1 MLIVIAILLLALFV
15 FLGLKKPGIALITSP
30 FVSFLLFC
38 ISGEADSVAAMAIAP
53 IIFLATLIAVLMAKR
68 EPDSEQW
75 PQIAAKCI
83 LIGIVCS
90 LILVTAAVVFGPLGF
105 FGFVF
110 FVIFIGSVISY
121 GLTSRHA
128 TAAYVISTIGSSM
141 RQNLPLPMALE
152 SAASGRADS
161 RARILRRIKKWLVQG
176 YSLSE
181 SIKRGYPKCPGYAAA
196 MIAAAERI
204 NQLPLAI
211 KSIEA
216 DMVARADE
224 RKKLKPVHPFYPVI
238 LIIFMFFI
246 VLALMTFVIP
256 QFDLILTEMLE
267 GATLPAPTRL
277 LVRFAN
283 FIAYEYGWL
292 IALALAL
299 IVLVAAAVSIFIRFR
314 PRRAKKPYLIS
325 RIGDFIKWHL
335 PILHWFEK
343 NYSMVQM
350 VELLRLS
357 LNAGCA
363 VNDAIA
369 NTLNLDV
376 NNRFKKRLQKWLA
389 KVEAGDN
396 IAAAAR
402 ESRLGNTLAWA
413 FSQGGRLTADD
424 RVNQGN
430 TLAILE
436 TLESF
441 YRSNYNYRVNLA
453 RFIMWPCVTLIM
465 GVMVGFIVYAIFSPM
480 VTIINH
486 LANLVTP

>member
-1 MLIVIAILLLALFV
+1 MLTIIAILLLALFV

-53 IIFLATLIAVLMAKR
+53 IIFFVTLIAVLMAKR
-68 EPDSEQW
+68 EPDSKQW
-75 PQIAAKCI
+75 PQIAAKWI
-83 LIGIVCS
+83 LIS
-90 LILVTAAVVFGPLGF
+90 LALLFSSVVASVF
-105 FGFVF
+105 FGYL
-110 FVIFIGSVISY
+110 GSLGLLLVVLFTVTVISY
-121 GLTSRHA
+121 GLTPRHA

-176 YSLSE
+176 YSLGE

-204 NQLPLAI
+204 DQLPLAI

-224 RKKLKPVHPFYPVI
+224 SKKLRPVHPFYPVI

-246 VLALMTFVIP
+246 VLGLTWRVVP
-256 QFDLILTEMLE
+256 QFHEVLIEMTEE
-267 GATLPAPTRL
+267 AALPAPTRL

-292 IALALAL
+292 IALALTL
-299 IVLVAAAVSIFIRFR
+299 IGLAAVAVSIFIRFR
-314 PRRAKKPYLIS
+314 PRQPEKPYLIS

-343 NYSMVQM
+343 NYSMAHT

-357 LNAGCA
+357 LNAGCT

-413 FSQGGRLTADD
+413 FDD

-465 GVMVGFIVYAIFSPM
+465 GAMVGFIVYAIFSPM

>member
-30 FVSFLLFC
+30 FASFLLFC

-53 IIFLATLIAVLMAKR
+53 IIFFATLIAVLMAKR
-68 EPDSEQW
+68 EPDTEQW

-141 RQNLPLPMALE
+141 RQNLPLPTALE

-216 DMVARADE
+216 DIVAKADE
-224 RKKLKPVHPFYPVI
+224 RKKLKPVHPFYPII
-238 LIIFMFFI
+238 LIVFMFFI
-246 VLALMTFVIP
+246 VLYLTWKVLP
-256 QFDLILTEMLE
+256 QFHEVLIEMTEE
-267 GATLPAPTRL
+267 AALPAPTRL
-277 LVRFAN
+277 LIRFAN

-299 IVLVAAAVSIFIRFR
+299 IGLAAVAVSIFIRFR
-314 PRRAKKPYLIS
+314 PRQPEKPYLIS

-335 PILHWFEK
+335 PVLHWFEK

-396 IAAAAR
+396 IAVAAR

-413 FSQGGRLTADD
+413 FDD

-480 VTIINH
+480 VTIINQM
-486 LANLVTP
+486 ANLVTP